1 MPSGAAAS
9 AAGLRGQAAA
19 AAGGGRRAHAF
30 AAATATPASLLR
42 VLAHGAPGLVPV
54 PLAPRQLR
62 VGQRPR
68 EGGGDRGRA
77 VAEAAGDACEDGDA
91 CASHVPPTVC
101 TCSRLMHGAFLSA
114 VIVSSCDCTYLSEE
128 IDAGKVACVV

>member
-1 MPSGAAAS
+1 MLFRS
-9 AAGLRGQAAA
+9 QAAA
-19 AAGGGRRAHAF
+19 FAAGGGRRARAHAF
-30 AAATATPASLLR
+30 AAATGAPAPLLR

-77 VAEAAGDACEDGDA
+77 VAEAAGDACEDGDMT
-91 CASHVPPTVC
+91 PTAGTCRAQCC

-114 VIVSSCDCTYLSEE
+114 VIVSSCQCTYLSEE
-128 IDAGKVACVV
+128 VDADKVAMHV